1 MTSYDLNRL
10 TQPAPASK
18 PVPAPKPPVPV
29 QREPREGVSGYF
41 YKEVFWSLSI
51 DERNAKMLRVNRD
64 LALKMEWENI
74 TAAMRAPKEVLTP
87 LSESEKAK
95 AFAPPTQRPQNR
107 VFATARD
114 WRGVQRSS
122 TLQLITQRLSDAHRR
137 RAGIVHLHALGGC
150 LPLVVRT

>member
-87 LSESEKAK
+87 LSESEKTK

-107 VFATARD
+107 VFATGQIQTIDAARAPFQPTMANGD
-114 WRGVQRSS
+114 GGISIEPDKRGW
-122 TLQLITQRLSDAHRR
+122 LPDINPLSLTPSR
-137 RAGIVHLHALGGC
+137 
-150 LPLVVRT
+150 